1 MKCDG
6 SDYEVKRA
14 DQRRR
19 MNGGTIITSISLGS
33 YTSLLGA
40 VLRPLP
46 SSFRSEPNR
55 RWRWSGDRRREQDG
69 TRGIRSLSLGSTV
82 PLSLAFQLLSGPSK
96 GAVRWE
102 RWGRG
107 IRTFI
112 LPSWLLPLW
121 PNRLTPR
128 DRRETSDERAAGEVT
143 DGTKRATREMQ
154 RLDWSLSRKV
164 TQDIKTQP
172 QINHYRRS
180 SLHSPVVSLFARLTR
195 FSALSLRLSYLVPLV
210 VHAKRL

>member
-55 RWRWSGDRRREQDG
+55 R
-69 TRGIRSLSLGSTV
+69 
-82 PLSLAFQLLSGPSK
+82 
-96 GAVRWE
+96 
-102 RWGRG
+102 
-107 IRTFI
+107 
-112 LPSWLLPLW
+112 
-121 PNRLTPR
+121 
-128 DRRETSDERAAGEVT
+128 
-143 DGTKRATREMQ
+143 
-154 RLDWSLSRKV
+154 
-164 TQDIKTQP
+164 
-172 QINHYRRS
+172 
-180 SLHSPVVSLFARLTR
+180 
-195 FSALSLRLSYLVPLV
+195 
-210 VHAKRL
+210 